1 MRSIFAIL
9 ALATALLSAT
19 SASAE
24 RRMFIIA
31 NNAGGY
37 GVDRCLASGA
47 TCGAAIATAYCQSRE
62 FAQATSYRKV
72 DKDDIT
78 GAVPTSTNAGGCVGG
93 TCDEYVAIEC
103 SR

>member
-1 MRSIFAIL
+1 MRSIFAVLAFTTVIL
-9 ALATALLSAT
+9 AAT

-31 NNAGGY
+31 NNANGY

-47 TCGAAIATAYCQSRE
+47 SCGAAIATAYCRSRE
-62 FAQATSYRKV
+62 FTQAVSYRKV
-72 DKDDIT
+72 DKEDIT
-78 GAVPTSTNAGGCVGG
+78 GAVPTNASGGCRSGS
-93 TCDEYVAIEC
+93 CDEYVAIEC

>member
-1 MRSIFAIL
+1 MRSIFAVL
-9 ALATALLSAT
+9 AFATVILSAT

-31 NNAGGY
+31 NNANGY

-47 TCGAAIATAYCQSRE
+47 SCGAAIATAYCRSRE
-62 FAQATSYRKV
+62 FTQAVSYRKV
-72 DKDDIT
+72 DKEDIT
-78 GAVPTSTNAGGCVGG
+78 GAVPTNASGGCRGSS
-93 TCDEYVAIEC
+93 CDEYVAIEC